1 MGLSGWMLR
10 AFGPVALGLSLLA
23 FPLLFAPNRAAAAS
37 STDCGGYETVEC
49 QTIEVCLG
57 IKWLGFEYCQSSTS
71 YWPAV
76 TTILREELEDEF
88 ADFEDLYGDLIY
100 SSGGGGAF

>member
-1 MGLSGWMLR
+1 MKLGRWLFR
-10 AFGPVALGLSLLA
+10 TFGPVALGVSLLA
-23 FPLLFAPNRAAAAS
+23 FPLLFAPDPAGAATT
-37 STDCGGYETVEC
+37 TDCGGYETVEC

-76 TTILREELEDEF
+76 TMILQEELND
-88 ADFEDLYGDLIY
+88 DFMDIDHLYDDLVY
-100 SSGGGGAF
+100 GGGGGGTF